1 MKRTI
6 MRIACI
12 FFMMVSVCLGG
23 ISYYNAADSINRVD
37 KQETVLE
44 KASQMVADADELFR
58 VAQDSA
64 RNNISAIISYAGMN
78 VKAFMRTI
86 TFLTFYITI
95 LIIVAPMIKKG
106 LQINTESGSDCH
118 LYVIGYI
125 QNMDGKKK
133 IYL

>member
-12 FFMMVSVCLGG
+12 FFLMVSVCLGG

-44 KASQMVADADELFR
+44 KASQMVAD
-58 VAQDSA
+58 S
-64 RNNISAIISYAGMN
+64 ISAIISYAGMN

-118 LYVIGYI
+118 PYVIGYI